1 MCLSSRDQRDPW
13 PPSAASASADLS
25 QPADIIKSTYS
36 PSHAVGF
43 TTPLNDP
50 PRHARFV
57 YKNGGGPSAHQCHH
71 QSFPSQRH
79 PTSPSWHL
87 SEPNTR
93 SVIAQSAHCHPL
105 LNATE
110 ACYQRLQQ
118 HRQSFQH
125 SVSPVMPSPSSASPS
140 ADRRPSTVGS
150 VASFGWEP
158 LGDICAEPSQEVRD
172 VIPTLTRGVYASI
185 RSSSILLNWL
195 SFF

>member
-1 MCLSSRDQRDPW
+1 MCSSSRDQRDPW
-13 PPSAASASADLS
+13 PPSATSASE
-25 QPADIIKSTYS
+25 PTDIIKSICS

-50 PRHARFV
+50 LRHARLV
-57 YKNGGGPSAHQCHH
+57 YTSGSGPSACHQL
-71 QSFPSQRH
+71 FPSQRH
-79 PTSPSWHL
+79 PASPSWHL

-93 SVIAQSAHCHPL
+93 SVIAPLGHCRPL

-110 ACYQRLQQ
+110 VCCQRLQQ

-125 SVSPVMPSPSSASPS
+125 SVTPFMPSPSSASPS

-158 LGDICAEPSQEVRD
+158 LENIRAEPSQEVRA

-185 RSSSILLNWL
+185 RSSIPRRYL
-195 SFF
+195 